1 MKLLLKILINA
12 VAVLLVAYTVPGV
25 IVSSFWVAIV
35 VAIVLGIINLTI
47 RPLLLLL
54 TLPINIITLG
64 LFTFIINALMFG
76 LAAFVVPGFSV
87 SGFMAALLGSLI
99 LTVIKIVT
107 NRLESVR

>member
-1 MKLLLKILINA
+1 
-12 VAVLLVAYTVPGV
+12 PGV

>member
-12 VAVLLVAYTVPGV
+12 VVVLLVAYTVPGV